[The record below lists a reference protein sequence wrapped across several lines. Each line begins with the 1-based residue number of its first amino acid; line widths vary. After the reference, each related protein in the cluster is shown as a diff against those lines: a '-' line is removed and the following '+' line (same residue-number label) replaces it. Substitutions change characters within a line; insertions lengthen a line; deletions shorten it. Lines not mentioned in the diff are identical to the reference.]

1 MRDLSDYSGEGRAG
15 FSSGFPSTTA
25 PASLSGPG
33 PPRVS
38 GRRLPAPRTPP
49 PGATL
54 CPVSVSG
61 PTRRTRTDMCPG
73 VLRPWP
79 ADDGA
84 LVRLRVPGGRVSPES
99 LAALHRVA
107 ASYGDDEVHVTTRA
121 NLQLRAL
128 PMSRDGR
135 LADEVVV
142 AIAATG
148 LLPAPSHE
156 LVRNILVSP
165 LTGLVGGRTD
175 LRPVTDRLDAG
186 LRADPGLAGLS
197 GRFLFVLDDGR
208 GDLVDRPGDL
218 GLAALDAGTVQL
230 RVGADWSA
238 VTPLEEA
245 ADRLL
250 DLARGFADARG
261 SGPDA
266 SWHVRELPVQLA
278 AACPGD
284 GRLPTPAPAL
294 PYGPVP
300 DSSGGIEHVGAPG
313 GVLTGATIDR
323 LTGDDVTE
331 LIVTPWRG
339 VLTVRT

>member
-1 MRDLSDYSGEGRAG
+1 MRNLRDYSGEGRAG

-25 PASLSGPG
+25 PASLSGAG

-38 GRRLPAPRTPP
+38 GRRLPARRATPP
-49 PGATL
+49 AARL

-79 ADDGA
+79 AEDGA

-107 ASYGDDEVHVTTRA
+107 ARYGDDDVHVTTRA

-135 LADEVVV
+135 LGDEVVA

-156 LVRNILVSP
+156 LVRNVLVSP
-165 LTGLVGGRTD
+165 LTGLVGGRAD

-186 LRADPGLAGLS
+186 LRADPALAGLS

-218 GLAALDAGTVQL
+218 GLAVLDAATVQL
-230 RVGADWSA
+230 RVGEDWSA
-238 VTPLEEA
+238 VVPLEGA

-250 DLARGFADARG
+250 DLARAFAAARG
-261 SGPDA
+261 AGPDA
-266 SWHVRELPVQLA
+266 PWHVRELPVPLA
-278 AACPGD
+278 AARPGD
-284 GRLPTPAPAL
+284 DRLPTPIPAL

-300 DSSGGIEHVGAPG
+300 GSSGRIEHVGAG
-313 GVLTGATIDR
+313 DGVLTRAVIDR